1 MPGAATS
8 TPLPSSSSEEPELR
22 PSRRGRGRGLH
33 LRGIGQS
40 LGLLTLGTIAA
51 LLLLEVGFRLMPAR
65 QLPDPTAD
73 RPKHYL
79 VPDEF
84 PYRPNFHLL
93 GEKAPGTFRVV
104 AIGDSF
110 TFGQRVQLD
119 DAYPARIERILNLD
133 AKDGTRAEVINAGVQ
148 GFSAADELEILKKA
162 LAIAKPDLII
172 WQITLND
179 PELEPYRV
187 RFNYLDEHGRVRLT
201 SPIFSYWKSLR
212 FIVERILNSKTHR
225 DYVSYYFDLFNGQ
238 QTWGRFT
245 EALKAARN
253 LTTEANVPLLTAV
266 FPLFSHPLDDSYPF
280 EPLHEKLDAFLKSE
294 QIPFIDL
301 RRVFQGQDPHRLQ
314 VEPGQD
320 SHPNEIAHR
329 IAADTLFSVLV
340 RRKMVPKELRSKRME
355 AVR

>member
-8 TPLPSSSSEEPELR
+8 TPLPAPSDEPELR
-22 PSRRGRGRGLH
+22 PSRRHRGRAAR
-33 LRGIGQS
+33 LRQFGQAA
-40 LGLLTLGTIAA
+40 GLLALGTFGA
-51 LLLLEVGFRLMPAR
+51 LLLLEIGFRLMPTRA
-65 QLPDPTAD
+65 LPDAAAD
-73 RPKHYL
+73 RPKHYF
-79 VPDEF
+79 VPNEL
-84 PYRPNFHLL
+84 PYRPKFQLL
-93 GEKAPGTFRVV
+93 GEKSPQTFRVI

-119 DAYPARIERILNLD
+119 DAYPARVERLLNLD
-133 AKDGTRAEVINAGVQ
+133 AKPGRRAEVVNAGVQ
-148 GFSAADELEILKKA
+148 GFSAVDELEILKKA

-187 RFNYLDEHGRVRLT
+187 RFKYLDEHGRVNLT

-212 FIVERILNSKTHR
+212 FVVERILNSKTHR
-225 DYVSYYFDLFNGQ
+225 DYISYYFDLFGEQ

-245 EALKAARN
+245 DALKAARH
-253 LTTEANVPLLTAV
+253 LTLEANVPLFAAV
-266 FPLFSHPLDDSYPF
+266 FPLLSHPLDDTYPF
-280 EPLHEKLDAFLKSE
+280 QPLHEQLDGFLKSE

-301 RRVFQGQDPHRLQ
+301 RRAFEGLDPHRLQ

-329 IAADTLFSVLV
+329 IAADALFTALA
-340 RRKMVPKELRSKRME
+340 RRKLVPKEFRSKR
-355 AVR
+355 VQPLR